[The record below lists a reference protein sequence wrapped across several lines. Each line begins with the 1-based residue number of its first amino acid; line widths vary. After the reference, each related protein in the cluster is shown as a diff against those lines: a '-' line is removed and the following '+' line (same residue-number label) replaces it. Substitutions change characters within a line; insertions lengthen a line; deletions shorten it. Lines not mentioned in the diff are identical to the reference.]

1 MPPDHHRIPEAH
13 FGLLILGAAMN
24 LVGLSAERILASF
37 SMTSAELWLLLQR
50 FVDWA
55 LPNIG
60 LGAAVILPIWLFT
73 YLFLPPRSGYD
84 E

>member
-1 MPPDHHRIPEAH
+1 MIIGVLKFVLAS
-13 FGLLILGAAMN
+13 LILGAVMN
-24 LVGLSAERILASF
+24 LVGLSFPRLLASLG
-37 SMTSAELWLLLQR
+37 MTADDFWLLLQR
-50 FVDWA
+50 FYAWA

-84 E
+84 D

>member
-1 MPPDHHRIPEAH
+1 MPHMIIGVLKLILAS
-13 FGLLILGAAMN
+13 LILGAAMN
-24 LVGLSAERILASF
+24 LLGLSAERILAGFGMSP
-37 SMTSAELWLLLQR
+37 ADLWLLLQR
-50 FVDWA
+50 CVVWA

-60 LGAAVILPIWLFT
+60 LGATVILPLWLLT

>member
-1 MPPDHHRIPEAH
+1 MPQMIIGA
-13 FGLLILGAAMN
+13 LKLILASLILGAAMN
-24 LVGLSAERILASF
+24 LLGLSADRILSSF
-37 SMTSAELWLLLQR
+37 GMTATDLWLLLQK

-60 LGAAVILPIWLFT
+60 LGAAVILPLWLLT

>member
-1 MPPDHHRIPEAH
+1 MPHMIIGFLKLTLAC
-13 FGLLILGAAMN
+13 LILGTGMN
-24 LVGLSAERILASF
+24 LLGLSTETILAGF
-37 SMTSAELWLLLQR
+37 GMTPADLWLLLQR
-50 FVDWA
+50 FVGWA